1 MFIGNFEL
9 GSTMRGLVG
18 TLNSS
23 GVPTAA
29 DSLPTFR
36 IYCEGALMPNGTGTT
51 TAFDAGTLIGVYQF
65 TKALNSG
72 DGYERGR
79 TCFVVVQATVGGAA
93 RTHLFSF
100 GVI

>member
-36 IYCEGALMPNGTGTT
+36 IYGEGQLMPNGTGTT
-51 TAFDAGTLIGVYQF
+51 ALFDASTLTGVYQF
-65 TKALNSG
+65 TKSVPSS

-79 TCFVVVQATVGGAA
+79 VYFVVVQAAVGGAA